1 MAGLNVYLLGALSLG
16 AVSSLWGSSLA
27 IGTATAKGAF
37 VVNKTKV
44 SGSAQL
50 FDGSSVETGAAASRL
65 QLNNGS
71 LVNLNANSSVTVSG
85 TEAVL
90 VKGSGEFG
98 AAAGFNLQ
106 ARTLRVETE
115 GSGAKAEVRLSGDR
129 EVLVKALNGST
140 RVFSKTGVLVALV
153 NPGMGVALDPYAAP
167 ADDFDMGGCLLKQ
180 SSGSLYG
187 LAVDNVLYEV
197 TGPNLA
203 PNVGNRV
210 HIVGTRSASPGML
223 KGAAS
228 TVAVTRIE
236 VTAPGG
242 CRAAAGLFAAPQFD
256 TMTATGGVVPPPV
269 AAGGHHTA
277 IIAGVAVA
285 AVAGGVGIYEATKSK

>member
-37 VVNKTKV
+37 GVNKTKAA
-44 SGSAQL
+44 GSAQL
-50 FDGSSVETGAAASRL
+50 FDGSSVETGAAAWRL

-106 ARTLRVETE
+106 ARTLRVETA

-129 EVLVKALNGST
+129 EVLVKALTGST
-140 RVFSKTGVLVALV
+140 QIG
-153 NPGMGVALDPYAAP
+153 
-167 ADDFDMGGCLLKQ
+167 
-180 SSGSLYG
+180 
-187 LAVDNVLYEV
+187 
-197 TGPNLA
+197 
-203 PNVGNRV
+203 
-210 HIVGTRSASPGML
+210 
-223 KGAAS
+223 
-228 TVAVTRIE
+228 
-236 VTAPGG
+236 
-242 CRAAAGLFAAPQFD
+242 RAH
-256 TMTATGGVVPPPV
+256 V
-269 AAGGHHTA
+269 
-277 IIAGVAVA
+277 
-285 AVAGGVGIYEATKSK
+285 